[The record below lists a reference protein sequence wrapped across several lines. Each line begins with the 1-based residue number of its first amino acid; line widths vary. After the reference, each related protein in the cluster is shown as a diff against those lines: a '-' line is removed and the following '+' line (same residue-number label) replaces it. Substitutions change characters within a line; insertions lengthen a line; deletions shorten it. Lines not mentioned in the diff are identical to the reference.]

1 MLLHYIP
8 SPAYMVHVIN
18 VQKRL
23 AHIAMFLSTYYLHLS
38 YSSLILKHKIQLPVF
53 KRSQM

>member
-8 SPAYMVHVIN
+8 SPAYMVHVIH
-18 VQKRL
+18 VQKCL
-23 AHIAMFLSTYYLHLS
+23 AHIAMFLSTIIPIYH

-53 KRSQM
+53 KRSQV